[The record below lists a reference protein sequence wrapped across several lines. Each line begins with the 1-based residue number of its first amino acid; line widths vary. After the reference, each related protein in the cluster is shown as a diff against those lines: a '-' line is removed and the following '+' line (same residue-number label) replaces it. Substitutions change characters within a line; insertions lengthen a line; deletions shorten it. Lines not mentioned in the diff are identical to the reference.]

1 MPAEGDLLARVAGT
15 RWAPREDVRR
25 AVLLVC
31 RDEFVPLPELAAAL
45 SRSPQALRIHYLAE
59 MVESGQLE
67 LRHPGK
73 PSHPNQAY
81 RAAGQDRIR

>member
-1 MPAEGDLLARVAGT
+1 MVTHGDLLVRVAGT
-15 RWAPREDVRR
+15 RWAPREDVRQ

-31 RDEFVPLPELAAAL
+31 RDEFVPLPELAEAL
-45 SRSPQALRIHYLAE
+45 NRSPQALRIHYLAE

-73 PSHPNQAY
+73 PNHPGQAY
-81 RAAGQDRIR
+81 RAAGRG